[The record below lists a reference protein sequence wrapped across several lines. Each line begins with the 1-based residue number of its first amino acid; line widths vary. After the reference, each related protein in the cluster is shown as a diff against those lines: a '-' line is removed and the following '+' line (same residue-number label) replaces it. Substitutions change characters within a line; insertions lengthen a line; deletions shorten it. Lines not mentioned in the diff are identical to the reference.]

1 MVEQAS
7 PVPVQTSPKSTLPS
21 MSAATVDLGA
31 IFRKQAPMIIFCGVL
46 GILMAVIYWSNA
58 EVWYESKAKM
68 LVTLKDMRGSQGG
81 DTSWGNDR
89 IQDEILANHMEIVS
103 SRRIIGNALERV
115 NWSELEGLQPHLKEN
130 YDAIDYVADHISLT
144 KGGRG
149 SARNARSLNL
159 SLRHTNPEEC
169 LVILHSLVLEYEK
182 FLDEQVTR
190 VMSEA
195 NQLIQHAQEKIES
208 DLKQLEAS
216 YVEARQ
222 KAPILYSGDQGGASS
237 NVYMDK
243 FRRLQDELVTVEIE
257 RSAVETRHKNVLES
271 IQKIKE
277 NNGDKLELIALI
289 DSESLQR
296 LGTFAG
302 FSSAQTSE
310 FQQSQVSRIKDA
322 ETRYGKLTTLKAEL
336 TRLESNFGPSH
347 PNVENLRKEISL
359 VENLLNESAAT
370 EAYAPLFDKLT
381 PELLLRAYTGFLRND
396 LATLDQRKRQLEALA
411 VDAEEKS
418 KSLVEFELKDRMIQS
433 EITRKQALYDGV
445 VSQLRELDTATGLSG
460 YVHEVLEDPQLGSKV
475 WPSLPLCAA
484 SGLMLGLCIGTVLA
498 FANDHLDNRF
508 RSPSE
513 IAQVLGVPVI
523 AQVGKINHS
532 RDRKRSRRFIVD
544 AQAPEA
550 EAFRLMRTY
559 LLKEVKSGNLRT
571 AMVTSSQPKDGKSTI
586 LVNLGASFAELGLKV
601 LIIDGDMRAPTV
613 HRFMNFPIDVGLSE
627 FLQTKAELSEVV
639 RETGIEGFYLMSAGG
654 AVRNPAEL
662 LQSERFDELLTLC
675 KQNYDMV
682 LVDSGPVLLVSDP
695 AIVSQ
700 KCDISLLV
708 IRPSVDTKRKV
719 AEAVSRL
726 RSSKSNLRGCI
737 LNTYGSTKDFLA
749 ESGYGSSYYGYG
761 YGYGNRGYGRR
772 RKDGAEEAARNGH
785 SPVESEN
792 GKTTAGP
799 RISS

>member
-1 MVEQAS
+1 M
-7 PVPVQTSPKSTLPS
+7 ST
-21 MSAATVDLGA
+21 ATVDFGA

-46 GILMAVIYWSNA
+46 GILMAVIYWANA

-68 LVTLKDMRGSQGG
+68 LVTLKDMRGGSQGG

-115 NWSELEGLQPHLKEN
+115 NWSEMEGLQSHLKE
-130 YDAIDYVADHISLT
+130 DQDSVDHAIDYVVDRVSLT

-149 SARNARSLNL
+149 SAKNARSLNL

-169 LVILHSLVLEYEK
+169 LLILHSLVVEYEK

-222 KAPILYSGDQGGASS
+222 KAPILYSGEQGAS

-289 DSESLQR
+289 DSDSLQR

-322 ETRYGKLTTLKAEL
+322 ETRYGRLTSLKAEL
-336 TRLESNFGPSH
+336 SRLESNFGPSH
-347 PNVENLRKEISL
+347 PNVENLRKEIKL
-359 VENLLNESAAT
+359 VENLLQESAAA
-370 EAYAPLFDKLT
+370 EVYAPLFDKLT

-396 LATLDQRKRQLEALA
+396 LETLNQRKTQLDALA
-411 VDAEEKS
+411 MDAEEKS

-460 YVHEVLEDPQLGSKV
+460 YVHEVLEDPQLGQKV
-475 WPSLPLCAA
+475 WPSLILCGA
-484 SGLMLGLCIGTVLA
+484 SGLLLGLCLGTVLA

-532 RDRKRSRRFIVD
+532 RDRKRSSRFIVD

-627 FLQTKAELSEVV
+627 FLQEKAELADIV

-662 LQSERFDELLTLC
+662 LQSERFDELLSQC

-726 RSSKSNLRGCI
+726 RSSRSNLRGCI
-737 LNTYGSTKDFLA
+737 LNTYGSTKEFLA

-772 RKDGAEEAARNGH
+772 RKDGAEEVPRNGH
-785 SPVESEN
+785 ASSESES
-792 GKTTAGP
+792 GKSPAGP